1 MYASR
6 LLAAGLARIAHKA
19 ELTNVVLASVDSDV
33 AAWLRPCWLLTL
45 DAAGVPTLRH
55 SPQRAPA
62 AARRQSAGVNIR
74 YDENNYD
81 SGDAT
86 PAVDPVRA
94 RVCRLCSP
102 KMYSTSKMY
111 YAGARARLLSRRH
124 RHWQHG
130 AEGRRELE
138 REYDYDHV

>member
-62 AARRQSAGVNIR
+62 AARRPSAGVNIR
-74 YDENNYD
+74 YDEDNYD

-94 RVCRLCSP
+94 RVCRLCNPMLVLNLYDVLCRCSRALAVTAP
-102 KMYSTSKMY
+102 PSL
-111 YAGARARLLSRRH
+111 AARC
-124 RHWQHG
+124 
-130 AEGRRELE
+130 
-138 REYDYDHV
+138 